1 MDAIIKFLADLEV
14 PIYLILGVV
23 AVVYLRR
30 LTLALDERKSSV
42 FGLEREAA
50 QTKVVSAASV
60 MILVALLAVGDF
72 IVATLLAGELAQQPL
87 YATPTIT
94 VLTTPTTTLPAG
106 PVPTDATPTPTPYPQ
121 AQIEG
126 IESNCQA
133 EVLEISEPKQGS
145 EVSGVVELIGSVN
158 TPNFGSYQY
167 EYSVMGQP
175 NWQTIA
181 AGSGMRIQASLG
193 FWYTTNLV
201 PGDYMLRLVAL
212 DNQGERTAACVIVV
226 KVSAPQE

>member
-23 AVVYLRR
+23 AIIYLRR
-30 LTLALDERKSSV
+30 LTLALDERKTSV

-50 QTKVVSAASV
+50 QTKVTSAATV
-60 MILVALLAVGDF
+60 MFLVTLLAVGEF
-72 IVATLLAGELAQQPL
+72 IVATFLAGELAQQPL
-87 YATPTIT
+87 YATPTIA

-106 PVPTDATPTPTPYPQ
+106 PVPTDATPTPTLYPQ

-133 EVLEISEPKQGS
+133 EVLEIAEPRQGD

-158 TPNFGSYQY
+158 TPTFGSYEY
-167 EYSVMGQP
+167 EYSVMGEP

-181 AGSGMRIQASLG
+181 AGSGMRVQSSLG

-212 DNQGERTAACVIVV
+212 DNQGVKTAACVIVV
-226 KVSAPQE
+226 KVSAAQE

>member
-50 QTKVVSAASV
+50 QTKVVSAATV
-60 MILVALLAVGDF
+60 MILVALLAVGEF
-72 IVATLLAGELAQQPL
+72 IVATFLAGELAQQPL

>member
-50 QTKVVSAASV
+50 QTKVVSAATV
-60 MILVALLAVGDF
+60 MILVALLAVGEF
-72 IVATLLAGELAQQPL
+72 IVATFLAGELAQQPL

-94 VLTTPTTTLPAG
+94 VLTTPTTTLPAA